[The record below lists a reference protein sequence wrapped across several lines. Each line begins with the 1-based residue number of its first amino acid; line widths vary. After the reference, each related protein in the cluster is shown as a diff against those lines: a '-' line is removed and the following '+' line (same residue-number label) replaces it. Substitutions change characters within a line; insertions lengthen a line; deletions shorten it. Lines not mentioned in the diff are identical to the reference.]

1 MNVEVGPLP
10 RRRVRAASRLLTAAF
25 ADDGILSRFLP
36 GRRGQVAIPAFFA
49 AILDEHLQTTYAASA
64 GRELV
69 GVAAW
74 APPDAQPTSFAA
86 RLRPRS
92 RLLLV
97 RALFPQSSQQLF
109 AGFRELE
116 RLHPSEE
123 HWYLAF
129 AGVDPSRQGEG
140 IGDSLLRPVLAQAD
154 RDGVFCYL
162 ETPFPR
168 THAFYRRLGF
178 EIISTEQPFV
188 DARPLD
194 IMIREPRPLD
204 AQTQWSSARSTS

>member
-10 RRRVRAASRLLTAAF
+10 HRRVRAASLLLTAAF
-25 ADDGILSRFLP
+25 ADDGILSRLLP
-36 GRRGQVAIPAFFA
+36 GRRGRQVAIPAFFA
-49 AILDEHLQTTYAASA
+49 AILDEHRQTTYAAFA

-69 GVAAW
+69 GVATW
-74 APPDAQPTSFAA
+74 APPNAQPLSLTAQFRA
-86 RLRPRS
+86 RS

-97 RALFPQSSQQLF
+97 RALFPRSSKQLF

-116 RLHPSEE
+116 RLHPAEP

-129 AGVDPSRQGEG
+129 AGVDPSRRGEG
-140 IGDSLLRPVLAQAD
+140 IGASLLQPVLAQAD
-154 RDGVFCYL
+154 RDGVPCYL

-168 THAFYRRLGF
+168 TRVFYRRLGF
-178 EIISTEQPFV
+178 EIISTERPFV

-194 IMIREPRPLD
+194 IMTRKPRPLD
-204 AQTQWSSARSTS
+204 AQTE

>member
-10 RRRVRAASRLLTAAF
+10 PGRVRAASLLLTAAF

-36 GRRGQVAIPAFFA
+36 GRRGQQVAIPAFFA
-49 AILDEHLQTTYAASA
+49 AILGEHLQTTYTASA

-74 APPDAQPTSFAA
+74 APPDAQPRSFAA
-86 RLRPRS
+86 QLRARS

-97 RALFPQSSQQLF
+97 RALFPRSSQQLF

-116 RLHPSEE
+116 RLHPAEA
-123 HWYLAF
+123 HWHLAF
-129 AGVDPSRQGEG
+129 AGVDPLRQGEG
-140 IGDSLLRPVLAQAD
+140 IGASLLQPVIARAD
-154 RDGVFCYL
+154 RDGVLCYL

-168 THAFYRRLGF
+168 TRAFYRRLGF
-178 EIISTEQPFV
+178 EIISTQRPFV

-194 IMIREPRPLD
+194 IMTRKPRPLD
-204 AQTQWSSARSTS
+204 AQTE